1 METVS
6 QIASLHACLQG
17 WRHGGD
23 TIALVPT
30 MGNLHA
36 GHLALVAEAR
46 RRAKRVVVSIFVN
59 PLQFGPTEDF
69 NVYPRTPEPDA
80 DKLREAGVDLLFMP
94 SAAEMYP
101 STSETMTQVEV
112 PGLSEDLCGHFR
124 PGHFQG
130 VATVVLK
137 LFNQVAP
144 DIGVFGEKDYQQ
156 LTIIRRMVADLN
168 VPVEIVGVPT
178 LREPDGLA
186 MSSRNA
192 YLTKGERGK
201 AALLHARLRLATGQ
215 LATCGACMVAQ
226 VEREHAEALAAAG
239 FVVDYFAV
247 REAASL
253 RAPQEGDDR
262 WVVLAAARLGKTR
275 LIDNLSVSRGSA
287 A

>member
-1 METVS
+1 METVR
-6 QIASLHACLQG
+6 QIASLRACLRA

-46 RRAKRVVVSIFVN
+46 RRVKRVVVTIFVN

-69 NVYPRTPEPDA
+69 NVYPRTPAADA

-101 STSETMTQVEV
+101 TTPEAMTQVEV

-124 PGHFQG
+124 PGHFRG
-130 VATVVLK
+130 VTTVVLK
-137 LFNQVAP
+137 LFNQVQP

-156 LTIIRRMVADLN
+156 LTIIRRMVSDLD

-192 YLTKGERGK
+192 YLTEEERGK
-201 AALLHARLRLATGQ
+201 AALLHARLRLAAEQ
-215 LATCGACMVAQ
+215 LASGAGTVVQ
-226 VEREHAEALAAAG
+226 IEREHAEALTAAG

-247 REAASL
+247 REPTSLGAL
-253 RAPQEGDDR
+253 RAGDDR
-262 WVVLAAARLGKTR
+262 WVILAAARLGKTR

-287 A
+287 V

>member
-1 METVS
+1 MEAVS
-6 QIASLHACLQG
+6 QIASLRPCLRA

-23 TIALVPT
+23 TLALVPT

-69 NVYPRTPEPDA
+69 SVYPRTPEADA

-101 STSETMTQVEV
+101 STPETMTQVEV

-124 PGHFQG
+124 PGHFCG
-130 VATVVLK
+130 VTTVVLK
-137 LFNQVAP
+137 LFNQVQP

-156 LTIIRRMVADLN
+156 LTIIRRMVSDLDL
-168 VPVEIVGVPT
+168 PVEIVGVPT

-192 YLTKGERGK
+192 YLTEGERGK
-201 AALLHARLRLATGQ
+201 AALLHARLRLAAEQ
-215 LATCGACMVAQ
+215 LASGAGTVAE
-226 VEREHAEALAAAG
+226 VEREHAVALTAAG

-247 REAASL
+247 REPTSL
-253 RAPQEGDDR
+253 GAPQASDDR

-287 A
+287 V

>member
-1 METVS
+1 M
-6 QIASLHACLQG
+6 
-17 WRHGGD
+17 
-23 TIALVPT
+23 
-30 MGNLHA
+30 
-36 GHLALVAEAR
+36 
-46 RRAKRVVVSIFVN
+46 
-59 PLQFGPTEDF
+59 
-69 NVYPRTPEPDA
+69 
-80 DKLREAGVDLLFMP
+80 
-94 SAAEMYP
+94 
-101 STSETMTQVEV
+101 
-112 PGLSEDLCGHFR
+112 
-124 PGHFQG
+124 
-130 VATVVLK
+130 ATVVLK
-137 LFNQVAP
+137 LFNQMAP

-168 VPVEIVGVPT
+168 VPVEIIGVPT

-226 VEREHAEALAAAG
+226 VEREHAEGLAAAG
-239 FVVDYFAV
+239 FVVEYFAV

-253 RAPQEGDDR
+253 GAPQEGDDC

>member
-6 QIASLHACLQG
+6 QIASLRACLQA

-69 NVYPRTPEPDA
+69 NVYPRTPEADA

-94 SAAEMYP
+94 SAAEMYS
-101 STSETMTQVEV
+101 STPKAMTQVEV
-112 PGLSEDLCGHFR
+112 PGLSEDLCGRFR
-124 PGHFQG
+124 PGHFRG

-137 LFNQVAP
+137 LFNQVQP
-144 DIGVFGEKDYQQ
+144 DIAVFGEKDYQQ
-156 LTIIRRMVADLN
+156 LTIIRRMVTDLD

-192 YLTKGERGK
+192 YLTEGERGK
-201 AALLHARLRLATGQ
+201 AALLHARLRLAAEQ
-215 LATCGACMVAQ
+215 LASGGGTVAQ
-226 VEREHAEALAAAG
+226 VEREHAVALTAAG

-247 REAASL
+247 REPTSL
-253 RAPQEGDDR
+253 GAPRAGDDR

-275 LIDNLSVSRGSA
+275 LIDNLSVSRGSVV
-287 A
+287 